1 VSYAT
6 TATDALV
13 IALLL
18 VGTWF
23 VVRWY
28 TCERARR
35 SAETHRPR
43 WLDVNIGLVTNF
55 LDTLGIGSFAPTTAA
70 YKLIKRM
77 PDEEIPGTLN
87 VGGALASIVQAVI
100 FIPAIHVEL
109 PTLLSMI
116 TASVLGAWFGAGT
129 VARLSRRTI
138 QLGMGFTLAVA
149 AALFVATNLDVL
161 PGGGAT
167 SGTSGLSG
175 AALAFAIGVI
185 FLLGAL
191 NMLGVG
197 LYAPCLILVSLLGM
211 DPLAAFPIMMG
222 ASAFLM
228 PIGGMRFIRLS
239 CYNARAAIGLTV
251 GGIPGVLIAAYLVKS
266 LPMGG
271 LRWLVTVV
279 VLYAAISML
288 YSGFAS
294 VPQPGKNASV

>member
-1 VSYAT
+1 VSNAT

-13 IALLL
+13 VALLL
-18 VGTWF
+18 VGVWF

-35 SAETHRPR
+35 PAETRWPR
-43 WLDVNIGLVTNF
+43 WLDVSIGFVTNF

-70 YKLIKRM
+70 YKLLKRM

-87 VGGALASIVQAVI
+87 VGGALATVVQAVI

-109 PTLLSMI
+109 RTLLSMI
-116 TASVLGAWFGAGT
+116 AASVLGAWFGAGA

-138 QLGMGFTLAVA
+138 QLGMGFALAIA
-149 AALFVATNLDVL
+149 AALFVATSFDVL

-167 SGTSGLSG
+167 SGLSG
-175 AALAFAIGVI
+175 PALTFAVGVI

-228 PIGGMRFIRLS
+228 PIGGIRFIRLN
-239 CYNARAAIGLTV
+239 CYNARASIGLTV

-294 VPQPGKNASV
+294 VPQPEKNASV

>member
-1 VSYAT
+1 MSSAT

-13 IALLL
+13 VALLL
-18 VGTWF
+18 VGVWF

-28 TCERARR
+28 TCERGRR
-35 SAETHRPR
+35 PAETRWPR
-43 WLDVNIGLVTNF
+43 WLDVIIGFVTNF

-70 YKLIKRM
+70 YKLFKRM

-87 VGGALASIVQAVI
+87 VGGALATVVQAVI

-109 PTLLSMI
+109 RTLLSMI
-116 TASVLGAWFGAGT
+116 TASVLGAWFGAGA

-138 QLGMGFTLAVA
+138 QLGMGFALAVA

-167 SGTSGLSG
+167 SGLSG
-175 AALAFAIGVI
+175 PALAFAAGVI

-228 PIGGMRFIRLS
+228 PIGGIRFIRLD
-239 CYNARAAIGLTV
+239 CYNAKAAIGLTV

-271 LRWLVTVV
+271 LRWLITAV

-294 VPQPGKNASV
+294 VPQADGQ